1 MYKILLD
8 TCFKEAP
15 MPIDCSCNPYSYPD
29 FLPCKHS
36 TETNNAV
43 SQWLPHIRNFYDV
56 KEKAENKVLQQAI
69 EAEIGH
75 TTNYIDPIKEKI
87 AKHQNNLYYW
97 ITVTP
102 GNAPFGKR
110 ELTLDDFASQ
120 IEKFIHRRCCTAGIA
135 CIEQKGKYEL
145 ERGLHPHAHIL
156 VRRDLNCP
164 PTTLRKNLIS
174 SFTRFYKKN
183 PSPQTLHF
191 QPCPQEYIIDKIEYM
206 RGATTK
212 PLGPGCPAMSGGK
225 TAPGKDICQQQD
237 ALWRADHSWPSYWKN
252 GELPS

>member
-8 TCFKEAP
+8 TCKKEAG
-15 MPIDCSCNPYSYPD
+15 PIPYSCACNPYSYPD

-36 TETNNAV
+36 RATNEWVA
-43 SQWLPHIRNFYDV
+43 SALPHIRNFYAV
-56 KEKAENKVLQQAI
+56 KQKAENKILQDGI

-75 TTNYIDPIKEKI
+75 TTTYIDPIKEKI

-97 ITVTP
+97 ICVTP
-102 GNAPFGKR
+102 GEPPFGKR
-110 ELTLDDFASQ
+110 EYNLDDFASQ
-120 IEKFIHRRCCTAGIA
+120 IEKFIHRRCCTSGVA

-164 PTTLRKNLIS
+164 PGTLRKNLTS
-174 SFTRFYKKN
+174 SFSRFYSKS
-183 PSPQTLHF
+183 PTPQTLYF
-191 QPCPQEYIIDKIEYM
+191 QPCPQEYIKDKLQYIS
-206 RGATTK
+206 
-212 PLGPGCPAMSGGK
+212 SGGK
-225 TAPGKDICQQQD
+225 TGTGKDTCQQQD
-237 ALWRADHSWPSYWKN
+237 AFWRVDHSWPTFWKN